1 MAKTARWLHPAGVI
15 PENGHKK
22 RSPYNETV

>member
-22 RSPYNETV
+22 RRSYNETV

>member
-1 MAKTARWLHPAGVI
+1 MAKTARWRHLAGVM

-22 RSPYNETV
+22 RRPYNETV

>member
-1 MAKTARWLHPAGVI
+1 MAKTACWLHFAGVM

-22 RSPYNETV
+22 RRPYNETV

>member
-1 MAKTARWLHPAGVI
+1 MAKTARWLHPAGAM

-22 RSPYNETV
+22 RRSYNETV